1 MYKLATSGLY
11 GEYKKKKKNGKLRH
25 PYYQGSLLKA
35 LFLYTA

>member
-11 GEYKKKKKNGKLRH
+11 GEYKKKKNGKLRH

-35 LFLYTA
+35 LFVYTA